1 MNVSKSKFMM
11 ISSKKKTP
19 NLSIFI
25 NDEPLEQCESYKYL
39 GVFIDQSLSWKP
51 HISHICKKISK
62 ACGALSK
69 TRHIIGIET
78 LKSIYHALVNSYL
91 RYGILSWGNA
101 SHSVIQPLKTL
112 INRAVR
118 IMSFAPFGRLDT
130 KPIFQHLKL
139 LNVEETFLLETSK
152 FIYKNKNGLLP
163 ISSIAHH
170 FDRPISNSN
179 RTLRLRSHPTVAP
192 YNLLSSFAKKSIQVR
207 ASQIWQDIPPT
218 IQNYPLFSTFKRIY
232 KHYLIE
238 NDPSPS

>member
-1 MNVSKSKFMM
+1 M
-11 ISSKKKTP
+11 
-19 NLSIFI
+19 
-25 NDEPLEQCESYKYL
+25 
-39 GVFIDQSLSWKP
+39 GVFIDQNLSWKP

-101 SHSVIQPLKTL
+101 THSALQPLQTL

-139 LNVEETFLLETSK
+139 LNVDETFLLESAK
-152 FIYKNKNGLLP
+152 FIYKDKNGLLP

-170 FDRPISNSN
+170 FDRPNRNSN
-179 RTLRLRSHPTVAP
+179 RTLRLRSHPSVAP
-192 YNLLSSFAKKSIQVR
+192 YNLLSNSAKKSIQVR
-207 ASQIWQDIPPT
+207 SSQIWESIPYS
-218 IQNYPLFSTFKRIY
+218 IRVFPLLSTFKTNFKY
-232 KHYLIE
+232 YLIQNE
-238 NDPSPS
+238 PMPF

>member
-1 MNVSKSKFMM
+1 MHVYSFLSVCPVTDRFWLINFQQKVCEGKQKLRILKIVAKKLNIKFQVNTLTTFDTVSL
-11 ISSKKKTP
+11 
-19 NLSIFI
+19 LSIK
-25 NDEPLEQCESYKYL
+25 C
-39 GVFIDQSLSWKP
+39 LS
-51 HISHICKKISK
+51 
-62 ACGALSK
+62 
-69 TRHIIGIET
+69 
-78 LKSIYHALVNSYL
+78 
-91 RYGILSWGNA
+91 RYRSSFWNITILSWGNA

-192 YNLLSSFAKKSIQVR
+192 YNLLSSFAKKIHPSQSIPNLAR
-207 ASQIWQDIPPT
+207 YSTHNPKLPP
-218 IQNYPLFSTFKRIY
+218 F
-232 KHYLIE
+232 
-238 NDPSPS
+238 